1 MRPVGSS
8 WTRSHA
14 GVAPFFGVRE
24 SHADPSMEPALQ
36 ESGPPPSPAFASA
49 TLSRRSAML
58 PTAAVW
64 LSFPGATARV
74 ATGGWL
80 LVSLSTLQVVT
91 MSSSRVHAATPIAR

>member
-1 MRPVGSS
+1 
-8 WTRSHA
+8 
-14 GVAPFFGVRE
+14 
-24 SHADPSMEPALQ
+24 
-36 ESGPPPSPAFASA
+36 
-49 TLSRRSAML
+49 ML

>member
-36 ESGPPPSPAFASA
+36 DSAPSPTFASA
-49 TLSRRSAML
+49 TLSRRSAVL

-64 LSFPGATARV
+64 LSFPGATASV

-80 LVSLSTLQVVT
+80 LVSLSTLQVLT